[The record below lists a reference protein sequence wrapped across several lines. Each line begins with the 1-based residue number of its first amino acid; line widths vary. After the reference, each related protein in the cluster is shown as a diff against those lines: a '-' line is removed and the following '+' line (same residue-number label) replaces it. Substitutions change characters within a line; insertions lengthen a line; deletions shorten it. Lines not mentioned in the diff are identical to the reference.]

1 MDFKNS
7 DQLKSYL
14 KKESERLNISI
25 TNVYNTFFSR
35 LLLERLQKYNLS
47 NIIVKGSFAQLVH
60 LGKIVRPI
68 TDVDITTR
76 GTHREPLIELISAM
90 CDDETDNISYE
101 FNRKPKVTN
110 TGIFKIGLKANF
122 GKISHPLGIDYRENH
137 PCIYEIEKK
146 EVPKIFTKDDTYR
159 VLVPSIE
166 ETLAEKLC
174 IIAESNKPN
183 IPNTRVKD
191 FYDIYQLHGGNY
203 DLEKFSFYFEK
214 MLNDRGKVNISSV
227 STEML
232 SKKFIE
238 EHQKYWDESKKS
250 YEFLDNEI
258 DLDGAVYY
266 TRGVLSEQL
275 QKIRMGKNK
284 VYKI

>member
-7 DQLKSYL
+7 DQLKAYL
-14 KKESERLNISI
+14 KKESARLNIST

-68 TDVDITTR
+68 TDVDITTK
-76 GTHREPLIELISAM
+76 GTHREPLIELINAM

-101 FNRKPKVTN
+101 FNGKPKVTN

-122 GKISHPLGIDYRENH
+122 GKISHPLGIDYREKH

-146 EVPKIFTKDDTYR
+146 KVPKIFTKDEPYE
-159 VLVPSIE
+159 VLVPSME

-183 IPNTRVKD
+183 VPNTRVKD

-232 SKKFIE
+232 SEKFIE

-250 YEFLDNEI
+250 YEFLDNGI
-258 DLDGAVYY
+258 DLNGAVYY

>member
-14 KKESERLNISI
+14 KKESARLNISI

-60 LGKIVRPI
+60 LGKIVIPI
-68 TDVDITTR
+68 TDVDITTK
-76 GTHREPLIELISAM
+76 GTHREPLIELINAM

-146 EVPKIFTKDDTYR
+146 EVPKIFTKDDTYQ

-227 STEML
+227 STAML
-232 SKKFIE
+232 SKEFVE

>member
-14 KKESERLNISI
+14 KKESERLNIGI

-101 FNRKPKVTN
+101 FNRIPKVTN

-146 EVPKIFTKDDTYR
+146 EVPKIFTKDDTYH

-214 MLNDRGKVNISSV
+214 MLNDRGKINISSV
-227 STEML
+227 STEIL

-238 EHQKYWDESKKS
+238 EHQKYWNESKKS